1 MVYEKNH
8 VLDATKSVYKYPWLD
23 YRNRAKEQRRATAI
37 VHLPLSCY
45 QMPKDEYP
53 PSPELWRQHQS
64 RLHAEPYCYF
74 QKPEIYSHWHTFYD
88 PKRERESPK
97 ILFQK
102 MQDQERDLRERT
114 EFQKLHLPLTKLL
127 PKSQVGSRPSK
138 STLSA
143 LKWQRLK
150 ELTHSLKSPRE
161 EDQLYAAQA
170 LGCLGISDKVI
181 TEALRAVAKTGPEK
195 VKFEA
200 CRTLALLGCLN
211 KHVIQ
216 VLMHQLKGQNEN
228 LRMDTLVG
236 LRIAL
241 NNWLAVPK
249 HKRTPVGDEGKL
261 VCLLQMLMR
270 RLPNEAA
277 LEAALCLGFLR
288 PCNTE
293 VQEFLLRC
301 LGQGPK
307 TQRMKA
313 LTMLVWKLHV
323 HSAEVIRAIL
333 EQLCSSSVL
342 EHRLEATKM
351 LRMIGLE
358 KIQAQGL
365 QRLTFDLLR
374 KKIHNEPFVAMR
386 QTVAE
391 TVEQLK
397 MKPMMMN
404 LVEEQLKSHSVAARQ
419 EAVVSLGVL
428 GVRSPRVYHLLL
440 DMLDAEK
447 SQEMRE
453 NLKKTLILLASTNPW
468 VRKRLKN
475 KVLFV
480 HEEPPT
486 NVKPEPMRFWAEPES
501 PEELTTQDLQHV
513 QLRPFFIAQ
522 CSTKMDQQTKLT
534 AHDRSDSHFP
544 ISPHAAPS
552 RFSKAVKAL
561 LQANGPC
568 EPELRRQ
575 PKSLVKTS
583 KQIISACRTFTDKAI
598 HTLFP

>member
-1 MVYEKNH
+1 MVYENSH
-8 VLDATKSVYKYPWLD
+8 VLEVTKSMYKYPWLD
-23 YRNRAKEQRRATAI
+23 HRDRAKEHRRATAI

-45 QMPKDEYP
+45 QMPKEEYP
-53 PSPELWRQHQS
+53 PSPEVWRQHQS
-64 RLHAEPYCYF
+64 RLHAVPYCYS

-97 ILFQK
+97 ILFRK
-102 MQDQERDLRERT
+102 MQDQERGLREMP
-114 EFQKLHLPLTKLL
+114 EFQKLHVPLTKLL
-127 PKSQVGSRPSK
+127 PNSQVGSRPSR

-143 LKWQRLK
+143 LKCQRLK
-150 ELTHSLKSPRE
+150 ELTQSLKSPRE
-161 EDQLYAAQA
+161 EEQLYAAQA

-181 TEALRAVAKTGPEK
+181 MEALWAVAKTGAEK

-211 KHVIQ
+211 KYVIQ
-216 VLMHQLKGQNEN
+216 VLMHQLKGQNED
-228 LRMDTLVG
+228 LRMETLLG

-241 NNWLAVPK
+241 NNWVAVPK
-249 HKRTPVGDEGKL
+249 DKRTPVGDEGKL

-270 RLPNEAA
+270 RLPTDAA
-277 LEAALCLGFLR
+277 LEAALSLGFLR

-313 LTMLVWKLHV
+313 LTMLVRKLRV

-342 EHRLEATKM
+342 EHRMEATKM

-374 KKIHNEPFVAMR
+374 KKIYNEPFLAMR

-391 TVEQLK
+391 TAEQLK

-404 LVEEQLKSHSVAARQ
+404 LVEEQLKSQSVAARQ
-419 EAVVSLGVL
+419 EAVISLGVL

-447 SQEMRE
+447 SQELRDH
-453 NLKKTLILLASTNPW
+453 LKKTLILLASSNPW
-468 VRKRLKN
+468 IRKRLKN

-486 NVKPEPMRFWAEPES
+486 TVKPEPTRFRTEPES
-501 PEELTTQDLQHV
+501 PEELNIQDFQLV

-522 CSTKMDQQTKLT
+522 SSTKMDQQTELT
-534 AHDRSDSHFP
+534 AHGRSDPHFT
-544 ISPHAAPS
+544 ISPDAVPS
-552 RFSKAVKAL
+552 RFSKAVKDL

-568 EPELRRQ
+568 EPQLRRQ
-575 PKSLVKTS
+575 PRKLVKTS
-583 KQIISACRTFTDKAI
+583 KQITSACRTFTDKAI